1 MTDDA
6 TDLLGDAQAGIGR
19 ALESARAG
27 EDRALAQQVRESGEQ
42 FVRLMTG
49 LLRLTH
55 IHSPDNHA
63 FDQPT
68 GDLASTMVRLE
79 RLLGQIQLVC
89 VEGQIYVNDIR
100 IRMDDRMGGH
110 AELGVDLARHS
121 CGGLQFQRPLEGSEL
136 RKLIDI
142 LSRAPS
148 AERPLTALQDG
159 LKAAGL
165 ESISANG
172 LYRLRL
178 TGETAVAREDK
189 ELRQT
194 LDRAAGLVADA
205 WDNMSASRVP
215 NPLPIRR
222 MVNDIVDAAASV
234 DLFKEE
240 EEAMFSGSESSPH
253 ARHSLRVCTVSV
265 MIGREV
271 GLSSAQLADLGVAA
285 MYHDVGYAAR
295 EDGFAPP
302 FERHGTAGARLLLKQ
317 RGFHQAKLKRMLT
330 AIEHH
335 RPFGW
340 MNPGGE
346 YRRPTLYARIVRIAE
361 DFDTYTR
368 ARAGGAIY
376 GPAEAL
382 ARMATLSGSVYDPQ
396 LFQLFVNRIG
406 PFPPGT
412 VLKLRDGRVV
422 VSVSGARDKARFSR
436 PLCRIVHRADGSSPE
451 EAIEVDLALEG
462 AISEVMLAR
471 GR

>member
-1 MTDDA
+1 MSTDEPDV
-6 TDLLGDAQAGIGR
+6 LLDAQDSIGR

-27 EDRALAQQVRESGEQ
+27 EDRALAQQVREAGEQ
-42 FVRLMTG
+42 FVRLLTG
-49 LLRLTH
+49 LGRLTH

-63 FDQPT
+63 FDEPT
-68 GDLASTMVRLE
+68 GQLARVMSRLE
-79 RLLGQIQLVC
+79 TLLGQIQLVC
-89 VEGQIYVNDIR
+89 VEGQVYVNDIR
-100 IRMDDRMGGH
+100 IRMDDRMGGP
-110 AELGVDLARHS
+110 AELGADLARHS
-121 CGGLQFQRPLEGSEL
+121 CGGLQFQRPLDVAEI
-136 RKLIDI
+136 RKFIDI
-142 LSRAPS
+142 VSHAP
-148 AERPLTALQDG
+148 AEERPLTAFQDG
-159 LKAAGL
+159 LRAAGL
-165 ESISANG
+165 ESVSANG
-172 LYRLRL
+172 LYRLRM
-178 TGETAVAREDK
+178 TGEAAVAREDK

-205 WDNMSASRVP
+205 WDNMSAARVP

-253 ARHSLRVCTVSV
+253 ARHSLRVCTVAV

-271 GLSSAQLADLGVAA
+271 GLSPAQLADLGVAA

-295 EDGFAPP
+295 EDGYAPP

-335 RPFGW
+335 RPLGW
-340 MNPGGE
+340 ANAAGE

-368 ARAGGAIY
+368 SRPGGAIY

-382 ARMATLSGSVYDPQ
+382 ARMATLAGSVYDPQ

-412 VLKLRDGRVV
+412 VLKLRDGRIV

-436 PLCRIVHRADGSSPE
+436 PLCRVVQYADGKLPDG
-451 EAIEVDLALEG
+451 AVEVDLGVEG
-462 AISEVMLAR
+462 AIAEVMLAR